1 LWRRFRS
8 WWPSP
13 GTGGTAALNDKKR
26 RNSNFK
32 SGTASEGRSSDL
44 YEDDRVL
51 QIVQEELQK
60 HRHYRKPIGE
70 VLDDL
75 MYLLVERIEIEEEQ

>member
-1 LWRRFRS
+1 M
-8 WWPSP
+8 
-13 GTGGTAALNDKKR
+13 
-26 RNSNFK
+26 
-32 SGTASEGRSSDL
+32 